1 VKCGRST
8 GYAVAGGCDHCNEC
22 FAKGYRYC
30 IKCGRSAG
38 NTDAAGGCDRCN
50 ECTVVGYRYCIKCGR
65 PTGNGEMRIEPA
77 VRESGFVKAAK
88 TFGLIV
94 FILSVPYIFFEIF
107 TMFWVMGDV
116 LPNVSYGVPLIYLTP
131 SPEAIVMYGFVA
143 EIYYLFLVAAVLVS
157 FLFILYESRD
167 GIKEALGSKYKK
179 LHDSPLFAVTAL
191 FAATVAFNVILNIFL
206 SASGNEP
213 GLPDFGDPWKE
224 QFLLLNASVWE
235 EVLCRVLMIGLPL
248 MIAGFLKSD
257 KTPWKRLFGRFEMNN
272 TAVFF
277 IIVSAAIFS
286 YAHLDGWD
294 AFKLAPTFV
303 TGLALGYLFVKYGV
317 HASIMLHFLID
328 YLTAPSWV
336 LGNDLGDELANLFL
350 FAVIFMGALLFVWYL
365 QRSIRFVKERM
376 S

>member
-1 VKCGRST
+1 
-8 GYAVAGGCDHCNEC
+8 
-22 FAKGYRYC
+22 
-30 IKCGRSAG
+30 
-38 NTDAAGGCDRCN
+38 
-50 ECTVVGYRYCIKCGR
+50 
-65 PTGNGEMRIEPA
+65 
-77 VRESGFVKAAK
+77 
-88 TFGLIV
+88 
-94 FILSVPYIFFEIF
+94 
-107 TMFWVMGDV
+107 
-116 LPNVSYGVPLIYLTP
+116 
-131 SPEAIVMYGFVA
+131 
-143 EIYYLFLVAAVLVS
+143 
-157 FLFILYESRD
+157 
-167 GIKEALGSKYKK
+167 
-179 LHDSPLFAVTAL
+179 
-191 FAATVAFNVILNIFL
+191 
-206 SASGNEP
+206 
-213 GLPDFGDPWKE
+213 
-224 QFLLLNASVWE
+224 
-235 EVLCRVLMIGLPL
+235 
-248 MIAGFLKSD
+248 
-257 KTPWKRLFGRFEMNN
+257 MNN